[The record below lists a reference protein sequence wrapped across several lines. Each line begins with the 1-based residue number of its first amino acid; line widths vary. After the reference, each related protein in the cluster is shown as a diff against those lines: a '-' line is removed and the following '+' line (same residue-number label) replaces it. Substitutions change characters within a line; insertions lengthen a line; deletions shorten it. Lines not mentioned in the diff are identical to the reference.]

1 MMKFE
6 TLLALFSDQPIFD
19 FASVVV
25 LCGESRE
32 STRVALHRMKK
43 AGRIIE
49 LKRGL
54 YAFAAPY
61 RRVPLNAAK
70 LANLLY
76 APSYLS
82 ERWALS
88 WYGVIPEK
96 TVIYTSVTT
105 RPTRSFENAMG
116 NFQYRT
122 IQTTLFGPYRTDTIM
137 SQEIHIAS
145 PEKALFDLWYLEH
158 GEWTQARMESHR
170 FEPRNVDTAALRA
183 LVTACRLPR
192 LARAMHAWEDYAREA
207 AQGIMI

>member
-1 MMKFE
+1 MKFE

-19 FASVVV
+19 FASVLV

-43 AGRIIE
+43 AGKIIE

-61 RRVPLNAAK
+61 RRLPLNAAA

-96 TVIYTSVTT
+96 TAIYTSVTT
-105 RPTRSFENAMG
+105 RPTRSFENEMG
-116 NFQYRT
+116 VFQYRT
-122 IQTTLFGPYRTDTIM
+122 IQTTLFGPYRTDTILGQQV
-137 SQEIHIAS
+137 SIAR

-158 GEWTQARMESHR
+158 GEWTRARMEAYR
-170 FEPRNVDTAALRA
+170 FEPRAVDTAALRA
-183 LVTACRLPR
+183 LVKASGLPR
-192 LARAMHAWEDYAREA
+192 LARAMQAWEDYARETTR
-207 AQGIMI
+207 GVMI

>member
-1 MMKFE
+1 MKFE
-6 TLLALFSDQPIFD
+6 TLLALFNDQPIFD
-19 FASVVV
+19 FASVLV

-32 STRVALHRMKK
+32 STRVSLHRMKK

-61 RRVPLNAAK
+61 RRLPLNAAK

-96 TVIYTSVTT
+96 TAIYTSVTT
-105 RPTRSFENAMG
+105 RPTRSFENAIG
-116 NFQYRT
+116 VFQYRT

-137 SQEIHIAS
+137 GQQVSIAR

-158 GEWTQARMESHR
+158 GEWARARMEAYR
-170 FEPRNVDTAALRA
+170 FEPRAVDTAALRA
-183 LVTACRLPR
+183 LVKASDLPR
-192 LARAMHAWEDYAREA
+192 LARAMRVWEDYARDA
-207 AQGIMI
+207 TQGVMI

>member
-19 FASVVV
+19 FASVLV

-43 AGRIIE
+43 AGKIIE

-61 RRVPLNAAK
+61 RRLPLNAAA

-96 TVIYTSVTT
+96 TAIYTSVTT
-105 RPTRSFENAMG
+105 RPTRSFENEMG
-116 NFQYRT
+116 VYQYRT
-122 IQTTLFGPYRTDTIM
+122 IQTTLFGPYRTDTILGQQV
-137 SQEIHIAS
+137 SIAR
-145 PEKALFDLWYLEH
+145 PEKALVDLWYLEH
-158 GEWTQARMESHR
+158 GEWTRARMEAYR
-170 FEPRNVDTAALRA
+170 FEPRAVDTAALRA
-183 LVTACRLPR
+183 LVKASGLPR
-192 LARAMHAWEDYAREA
+192 LARAMQAWEDYARETTR
-207 AQGIMI
+207 GVMI

>member
-1 MMKFE
+1 MKFE
-6 TLLALFSDQPIFD
+6 TLLALFNDQPIFD
-19 FASVVV
+19 FASVLV

-32 STRVALHRMKK
+32 STRVSLHRMKK

-61 RRVPLNAAK
+61 RRLPLNAAK

-96 TVIYTSVTT
+96 TAIYTSVTT
-105 RPTRSFENAMG
+105 RPTRSFENAIG
-116 NFQYRT
+116 VFQYRT

-137 SQEIHIAS
+137 GQQVSIAR

-158 GEWTQARMESHR
+158 GEWARARMEAYR
-170 FEPRNVDTAALRA
+170 FEPRAVDTAALRA
-183 LVTACRLPR
+183 LVKASGLPR

-207 AQGIMI
+207 TRGVMI

>member
-6 TLLALFSDQPIFD
+6 TLLALFGDQVMFD

-32 STRVALHRMKK
+32 ATRVALHRMKK
-43 AGRIIE
+43 AGKIIE

-54 YAFAAPY
+54 YAFGTPY
-61 RRVPLNAAK
+61 RRVALNGAK

-76 APSYLS
+76 VPSYLS

-105 RPTRSFENAMG
+105 RPTRNFENEMG
-116 NFQYRT
+116 RYQYRT
-122 IQTTLFGPYRTDTIM
+122 VQTRLFGPCQSETIM
-137 SQEIHIAS
+137 AQQVLIAS
-145 PEKALFDLWYLEH
+145 PEKALCDLWYLEH
-158 GEWTQARMESHR
+158 GEWTRARMESYR
-170 FEPRNVDTAALRA
+170 FEPQEVDIARLRVIVEA
-183 LVTACRLPR
+183 SRVPR
-192 LARAMHAWEDYAREA
+192 LARAMEVWEHYARDM
-207 AQGIMI
+207 AQGVLL

>member
-1 MMKFE
+1 MKFE
-6 TLLALFSDQPIFD
+6 TLLALFNDQPIFD
-19 FASVVV
+19 FASVLV

-32 STRVALHRMKK
+32 STRVSLHRMKK

-61 RRVPLNAAK
+61 RRLPLNAAK

-96 TVIYTSVTT
+96 TAIYTSVTT

-116 NFQYRT
+116 VFQYRT
-122 IQTTLFGPYRTDTIM
+122 IQTTLFGPYHTDTILGQQV
-137 SQEIHIAS
+137 SIAR

-158 GEWTQARMESHR
+158 GEWTRARMEAYR
-170 FEPRNVDTAALRA
+170 FEPRAVDTAALRA
-183 LVTACRLPR
+183 LVKASGLPR

-207 AQGIMI
+207 TRGVMI